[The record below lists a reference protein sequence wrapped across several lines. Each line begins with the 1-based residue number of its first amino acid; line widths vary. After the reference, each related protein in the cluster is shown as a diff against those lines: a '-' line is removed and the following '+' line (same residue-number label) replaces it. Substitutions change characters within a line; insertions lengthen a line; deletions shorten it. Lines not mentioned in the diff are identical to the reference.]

1 MSSKDILFMTMSP
14 VSSPVLIT
22 WLVFLENPDQYMPKL
37 NDLVEKSGKNGIT
50 PYYIAA
56 NQALFSDLFN
66 HLCPKFELLHLL
78 VSQSNKELET
88 CKAELADSKE
98 RELKLLD
105 KVQNLEKQVL
115 DLQSCQTNQ
124 PDTTDD
130 FYIVGSSILRDVS
143 PHDIQNGKT
152 KCIRGGK
159 ITDVKENIQAL
170 ESSPKAIITLI
181 GGDLESKH
189 SSVENVSSEYNLML
203 TEAKSKFP
211 DARLVVAGLPPRF
224 PSTEVRTKVKD
235 FNQSTKNW
243 CEANDIK
250 FIDLEAPFEL
260 RNGDVDKSAYITTGA
275 TPNVHLNRPGTVRLL
290 ESMQKEIPE
299 LRLNKSMPPGH
310 GPAGAET
317 IATRTYAQVTRQEK

>member
-1 MSSKDILFMTMSP
+1 M
-14 VSSPVLIT
+14 
-22 WLVFLENPDQYMPKL
+22 
-37 NDLVEKSGKNGIT
+37 
-50 PYYIAA
+50 
-56 NQALFSDLFN
+56 
-66 HLCPKFELLHLL
+66 

-181 GGDLESKH
+181 GGNDLESKDN
-189 SSVENVSSEYNLML
+189 SVENVSSEYNLML
-203 TEAKSKFP
+203 TEAKSKFA
-211 DARLVVAGLPPRF
+211 DARLIVAGLKPRF
-224 PSTEVRTKVKD
+224 PSTE
-235 FNQSTKNW
+235 S
-243 CEANDIK
+243 
-250 FIDLEAPFEL
+250 
-260 RNGDVDKSAYITTGA
+260 
-275 TPNVHLNRPGTVRLL
+275 
-290 ESMQKEIPE
+290 E
-299 LRLNKSMPPGH
+299 LRL
-310 GPAGAET
+310 
-317 IATRTYAQVTRQEK
+317 RTLTSQQRTGVRPMTLNL